1 MRTEPHPLSM
11 TASGGKKIAR
21 RTLISDM
28 SFFLY
33 ISGCKNTILSF
44 MIQEFV
50 RNISILFF
58 AIKKQYAYILNA
70 TFSIE
75 KERYFLYGSLVFTI
89 FVLLYG

>member
-28 SFFLY
+28 SFFFVLY
-33 ISGCKNTILSF
+33 IFGCKNTILSF

-50 RNISILFF
+50 WNISILFF
-58 AIKKQYAYILNA
+58 DCKKQYAYILNA

-75 KERYFLYGSLVFTI
+75 KRAMF
-89 FVLLYG
+89 FVW